1 VFEVVSALGGTGY
14 SLGWPG
20 ITQSLSAE
28 FRIPSKLIVIA
39 VMIIGRN
46 RVLVDSI
53 DRAVQLDWNQLEEE
67 NSNKLLS
74 LTSFD

>member
-1 VFEVVSALGGTGY
+1 MFETVSALGGTGY
-14 SLGWPG
+14 TLGWPG
-20 ITQSLSAE
+20 ITESLSAK
-28 FRIPSKLIVIA
+28 FRVPSKLIVIV

-53 DRAVQLDWNQLEEE
+53 DRAVQLDWSHMEEE

-74 LTSFD
+74 LTTFD

>member
-1 VFEVVSALGGTGY
+1 MFEVVSALGGTGY

-20 ITQSLSAE
+20 ITESLSAK
-28 FRIPSKLIVIA
+28 FRVPSKLILIV

-53 DRAVQLDWNQLEEE
+53 DRAVTLDWDEEGKD
-67 NSNKLLS
+67 SRLLS